1 VSERSAGA
9 VQLIVTCE
17 HGGNRIPRPYWPLF
31 KHYKA
36 ALASHR
42 GFDPGAL
49 SLARDVAKHFD
60 AELIYSTTSRLL
72 VELNR
77 SPNHRQVLS
86 EATRSLSREER
97 QALVDRYYWP
107 YRNWVESQVEE
118 AIARRKRVF
127 HLSCHSFTPRMNG
140 VTRNAD
146 IGLLYDPRRARER
159 AFCLEWQERIEAA
172 DPTLKVRRNYPYR
185 GSADGLTT
193 HLRRLHPNREYAG
206 IEIEVN
212 QKRTMRSPAHWRALR
227 EVLVHTL
234 EQVLTQLGM

>member
-1 VSERSAGA
+1 VSDGSAGA
-9 VQLIVTCE
+9 LQLIVTCE
-17 HGGNRIPRPYWPLF
+17 HGGHRIPRPYWPLF

-49 SLARDVAKHFD
+49 SLARDVAQQFG

-77 SPNHRQVLS
+77 SPRHRQVLS
-86 EATRSLSREER
+86 EATRSLSHDER
-97 QALVDRYYWP
+97 RALFDRYYWP
-107 YRNWVESQVEE
+107 YRNWLEAQVEQ
-118 AIARRKRVF
+118 AIARRKAVL
-127 HLSCHSFTPRMNG
+127 HLSCHSFTPRMHG

-159 AFCLEWQERIEAA
+159 AFCGEWQERIEAA
-172 DPTLKVRRNYPYR
+172 DPTLRVRRNYPYR

-193 HLRRLHPNREYAG
+193 HLRRLHPNHEYAG

-212 QKRTMRSPAHWRALR
+212 QKHTMRSPAHWKALRAL
-227 EVLVHTL
+227 LVRCL
-234 EQVLTQLGM
+234 EQVLIRRK

>member
-1 VSERSAGA
+1 MSERSAEA

-31 KHYKA
+31 KPHKA
-36 ALASHR
+36 ALASHH

-97 QALVDRYYWP
+97 QALFDRYYWP

-118 AIARRKRVF
+118 AIADGQVRPFYGSEVFRV
-127 HLSCHSFTPRMNG
+127 
-140 VTRNAD
+140 
-146 IGLLYDPRRARER
+146 
-159 AFCLEWQERIEAA
+159 
-172 DPTLKVRRNYPYR
+172 VRGPKKTDHAIA
-185 GSADGLTT
+185 SVATT
-193 HLRRLHPNREYAG
+193 WGRVKTIFR
-206 IEIEVN
+206 
-212 QKRTMRSPAHWRALR
+212 
-227 EVLVHTL
+227 
-234 EQVLTQLGM
+234 